1 MKFFSDIRLLLLAIW
16 FGGAIFFIGVAQ
28 TAFSVVP
35 DRELAGAVVGR
46 SLTILN
52 YAGAAISLILIAT
65 SFIVKRANAF
75 WLWVERLLLFVI
87 AAASLG
93 GQFVISAWMATI
105 RSQAGGPIDA
115 LAADNPLRMQFD
127 KLHHWSEWTLMAA
140 MIAALLTFFIIANR
154 RFASAKTDDLATFDI
169 DKEFKF

>member
-46 SLTILN
+46 SLAILN
-52 YAGAAISLILIAT
+52 YAGAAVSLILIAT

-75 WLWVERLLLFVI
+75 WLWIERLLLLVI
-87 AAASLG
+87 AAACLV
-93 GQFVISAWMATI
+93 GQLVISQWMATI

-115 LAADNPLRMQFD
+115 LTGDNPLRIQFD
-127 KLHHWSEWTLMAA
+127 KLHHWSEWALMAA

-154 RFASAKTDDLATFDI
+154 RFASAKKDDLATFDI